1 MKRNNKKAKLIET
14 KPLPETNHN
23 HDNDDDDDSRQQMEL
38 LKNIISNELA
48 NHNELNDQARLIKTL
63 CTRLH
68 QALQNNEEIRKSEM
82 VITQELQDMK
92 QEMQQFTTTMMMN
105 GTKSRPSTTINS
117 NHSNNDESSLE
128 LCRKQIL
135 NQSSFLSQIDY
146 NHIDMTN
153 LDDQCDHDQKQQQP
167 NNVHQILIEQ
177 IRILEKKMEI
187 ERHSYMEE
195 NERLNIVIDEKQKL
209 IDNLLLNNNDDHHH
223 NHHVMNNKKISDLNI
238 NPIQG

>member
-1 MKRNNKKAKLIET
+1 MESLDEFQILESMIQKSEESLKRNNKKAKLIET

-105 GTKSRPSTTINS
+105 
-117 NHSNNDESSLE
+117 
-128 LCRKQIL
+128 
-135 NQSSFLSQIDY
+135 
-146 NHIDMTN
+146 
-153 LDDQCDHDQKQQQP
+153 
-167 NNVHQILIEQ
+167 
-177 IRILEKKMEI
+177 
-187 ERHSYMEE
+187 
-195 NERLNIVIDEKQKL
+195 
-209 IDNLLLNNNDDHHH
+209 
-223 NHHVMNNKKISDLNI
+223 
-238 NPIQG
+238 